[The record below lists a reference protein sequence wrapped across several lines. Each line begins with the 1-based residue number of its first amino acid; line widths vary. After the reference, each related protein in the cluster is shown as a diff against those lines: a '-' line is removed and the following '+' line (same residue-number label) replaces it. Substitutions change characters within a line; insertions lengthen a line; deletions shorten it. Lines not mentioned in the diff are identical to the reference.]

1 MLPKPDLKVM
11 TAVYKT
17 SEFNPKVKAWFTH
30 HFKENTEFH
39 LDSFRELLTI
49 NLPEKD
55 QILKKIE

>member
-1 MLPKPDLKVM
+1 M